1 MAPLARAAATV
12 ACSVTLFHRI
22 ALPPWSMSMPWAR
35 SNCFG
40 HQRLCATLG
49 RPLWSVVFLPLFSFL
64 SSGYPFLLAFRLD
77 LLCYNS
83 GGYGKGFPVVSCF
96 PVVFQS
102 CLYPHEGG
110 VRILRA
116 RCAVGSIPE
125 GLGMMA
131 FSLVPVV

>member
-1 MAPLARAAATV
+1 M
-12 ACSVTLFHRI
+12 
-22 ALPPWSMSMPWAR
+22 
-35 SNCFG
+35 
-40 HQRLCATLG
+40 CATLG
-49 RPLWSVVFLPLFSFL
+49 RPLWSVVFHPLFGFP

-77 LLCYNS
+77 LLCYDS

-102 CLYPHEGG
+102 FLFPREGG

-116 RCAVGSIPE
+116 RCAVGSIQE

-131 FSLVPVV
+131 FSLAPVSIVLFTP